1 MSGAATDRRVYKVVI
16 TLHDVANATRTASD
30 LAAALSAAGL
40 AAHAGDVRSESD
52 ANDIVVVF
60 DALEARELPA
70 PSNDQDAV
78 EAEALRNLGLLRK
91 EPAAVVPAV
100 RALLALSRAR
110 EAGELAPSKR
120 MTIEVEHL

>member
-1 MSGAATDRRVYKVVI
+1 M
-16 TLHDVANATRTASD
+16 
-30 LAAALSAAGL
+30 
-40 AAHAGDVRSESD
+40 RSESD
-52 ANDIVVVF
+52 ANDIAIVF

-70 PSNDQDAV
+70 PSDEQDSV

-110 EAGELAPSKR
+110 EAGELAPHKR
-120 MTIEVEHL
+120 MTIEVEPL